1 MTSTNILFD
10 DIFDNTH
17 SELSLQQQIEEF
29 QITYQSNVEI
39 TSINNQIEQDSYNQE
54 EFNEF
59 DISSSSI
66 LDESILEESTLNE
79 SVLTNEQIDKFK
91 KIYSKD
97 KIEDIE
103 DNNNSIQNIKKN
115 LDKKD
120 EEAQYKKLQT
130 IICCNEKC
138 LNLISHEH
146 AIANYQKFQNL
157 SNNQKDMF
165 LLGIL
170 SATTRKAI
178 TTDGQKRNR
187 LDNNYIFEGIKICNE
202 AFLIIYGIG
211 EKYWKNIRSHFIEQ
225 GINSR
230 IHKLTGKTSNF
241 AISFE
246 IVLEII
252 TFIINYA
259 NIHGLPSP
267 GIYNL
272 IILNYYTIYNII
284 K

>member
-59 DISSSSI
+59 DISK
-66 LDESILEESTLNE
+66 ESTLNE

-97 KIEDIE
+97 KIENIE
-103 DNNNSIQNIKKN
+103 DNNNSIQNIKKK

-157 SNNQKDMF
+157 
-165 LLGIL
+165 
-170 SATTRKAI
+170 
-178 TTDGQKRNR
+178 
-187 LDNNYIFEGIKICNE
+187 
-202 AFLIIYGIG
+202 
-211 EKYWKNIRSHFIEQ
+211 
-225 GINSR
+225 
-230 IHKLTGKTSNF
+230 
-241 AISFE
+241 
-246 IVLEII
+246 
-252 TFIINYA
+252 
-259 NIHGLPSP
+259 
-267 GIYNL
+267 
-272 IILNYYTIYNII
+272 
-284 K
+284 